1 MGFTLGASI
10 AYGATNSAVFPLCSF
25 KAYTSEVFSQ
35 KLDLL
40 IARLAATAAASTG
53 TCSSKAGSSPPAAAS
68 PAEVDLH
75 DLMYRFT
82 LDTFSRIGF
91 GVDPGC
97 LTTPGKIP
105 FAQAFD
111 RAQVVRQGPSGRG
124 RVPQPQCGAG
134 GHAFM
139 SLSLSTK
146 NGRDFT
152 KIKKLGEIYT
162 LSKGSQ
168 MQTRSGGLC
177 SHEL

>member
-1 MGFTLGASI
+1 
-10 AYGATNSAVFPLCSF
+10 
-25 KAYTSEVFSQ
+25 VFSQ

-53 TCSSKAGSSPPAAAS
+53 TCSSKAGTSPPAAAP

-111 RAQVVRQGPSGRG
+111 RAQVVRQWGWQKVCCLGLLMNRAIQEYG
-124 RVPQPQCGAG
+124 ADTEHRVYTAGAG
-134 GHAFM
+134 AKAGSSRGKHAD
-139 SLSLSTK
+139 SCRAATPK
-146 NGRDFT
+146 VD
-152 KIKKLGEIYT
+152 
-162 LSKGSQ
+162 GSI
-168 MQTRSGGLC
+168 
-177 SHEL
+177 